1 MKGSK
6 ISIAHQLGMTAAV
19 VGLVLATGAA
29 PAHADGE
36 LTITS
41 FGGAYQEAQRKAL
54 FAPFAKDQN
63 VKLLEDEWGGQMAK
77 LRTMVQSGKVTWDVL
92 LISDGQLP
100 LACDEGLVERIDPA
114 LFGGKEHYTKGW
126 THDCGIGAIVAS
138 IVIGYNENKFPGEKP
153 STLKDFWDVKK
164 FPGPRAMRKWPK
176 HNLEFALLADGVPP
190 DKLYEV
196 LGTEQGVARAL
207 KKLDEIKPYV
217 KVWTDNWAQPGQ
229 LLADGEVIMST
240 GTNGRLE
247 VAARSAPH
255 VKFFWDRQGYSG
267 DMYAIVKGSKNR
279 DNAIKFIRYA
289 TQPNNAARI
298 VDQIPYAPPIPKALG
313 LMTPEVVARLPLAPQ
328 NLKTAWV
335 VDSVFWGDHLDDYEL
350 RFQAWL
356 NK

>member
-176 HNLEFALLADGVPP
+176 HNWNLRCLPTAFRPTSCTRFSEPSKASLVPS
-190 DKLYEV
+190 
-196 LGTEQGVARAL
+196 R
-207 KKLDEIKPYV
+207 
-217 KVWTDNWAQPGQ
+217 N
-229 LLADGEVIMST
+229 ST
-240 GTNGRLE
+240 
-247 VAARSAPH
+247 RS
-255 VKFFWDRQGYSG
+255 S
-267 DMYAIVKGSKNR
+267 
-279 DNAIKFIRYA
+279 
-289 TQPNNAARI
+289 
-298 VDQIPYAPPIPKALG
+298 
-313 LMTPEVVARLPLAPQ
+313 LM
-328 NLKTAWV
+328 
-335 VDSVFWGDHLDDYEL
+335 
-350 RFQAWL
+350 
-356 NK
+356 

>member
-1 MKGSK
+1 
-6 ISIAHQLGMTAAV
+6 
-19 VGLVLATGAA
+19 
-29 PAHADGE
+29 
-36 LTITS
+36 
-41 FGGAYQEAQRKAL
+41 
-54 FAPFAKDQN
+54 
-63 VKLLEDEWGGQMAK
+63 
-77 LRTMVQSGKVTWDVL
+77 MVQSGKVTWDVL
-92 LISDGQLP
+92 LISDGQLS

-229 LLADGEVIMST
+229 LLADGEVVMST

-313 LMTPEVVARLPLAPQ
+313 MMTPEVVARLPLAPQ

>member
-1 MKGSK
+1 MTSWNL
-6 ISIAHQLGMTAAV
+6 SAHRVRTAAAV
-19 VGLVLATGAA
+19 VGFVLATASTAA
-29 PAHADGE
+29 NAEGR

-41 FGGAYQEAQRKAL
+41 FGGSYQEAQRKAL
-54 FAPFAKDQN
+54 FAPFAKEQK
-63 VKLLEDEWGGQMAK
+63 VEVLEDEWAGQMAK
-77 LRTMVQSGKVTWDVL
+77 LRSMVQSGNVTWDVL

-100 LACDEGLVERIDPA
+100 LACDEGLVERLDPA
-114 LFGGKEHYTKGW
+114 MFGGKEQFAKGW
-126 THDCGIGAIVAS
+126 THACGIGAIVAS
-138 IVIGYNENKFPGEKP
+138 IVIGYNDTKFPGEKP

-196 LGTEQGVARAL
+196 LGTDAGVARAL

-229 LLADGEVIMST
+229 LLADGEVVMST
-240 GTNGRLE
+240 GTNGRLD
-247 VAARSAPH
+247 VAAQSAPQI
-255 VKFFWDRQGYSG
+255 KYFWDSQGYSG

-289 TQPNNAARI
+289 TQPSNAARI
-298 VDQIPYAPPIPKALG
+298 VDYILYAPPIPKSLE
-313 LMTPEVVARLPLAPQ
+313 LMKPEVVAKLPLAPQ

-335 VDSVFWGDHLDDYEL
+335 VNSVFWGDHLDDYEI

-356 NK
+356 NKK